1 MSDYRQSTLWKT
13 AFLEHDDG
21 LKEQR
26 NKLATAYDE
35 FRERVKSLVGQIHKD
50 MPDLTVHDISHIDA
64 LWWTASEIAGEGYP
78 LNPAEAFVL
87 GGAFLLH
94 DAAHCIAAYPGG
106 IEEIRALPEWRE
118 FAARSGVMAEDL
130 TPGTLAFQLVLF
142 DVLRVMHP
150 KQARKLAKLSW
161 QAPGDAIPLYL
172 LPHDELRAAYGDA
185 IGQVAES
192 HWWSPHELEALNYSR
207 ITAPACLH
215 PSPWVVDPFKLAVL
229 LRTADAAHI
238 DSLRAPRFL
247 FALVQPGGSSLSHWQ
262 FQNRM
267 NQIKRDPD
275 PARQDLRISSSPFP
289 VGEQEAWWLA
299 YDAACLIDKELRA
312 ADRLLLDHQRPRLAV
327 CTLSAAHSPENFART
342 VPADGWQPVDA
353 NIKISDVKS
362 LVDRFGGE
370 KLYGENPVAALRELL
385 QNAIDAVCACR
396 KLGGLGEEEGEIEV
410 AVEDAGEG
418 YWLHVT
424 DTGIGMSRYVLTEVL
439 LDFGRS
445 LWRSPDL
452 RGEWSDLLTSG
463 FEAIGQFGIGFFSVF
478 MLGEQVRVST
488 RRYDTKDG
496 ESNQWLLEFPSGTG
510 KRPILRKPDANERL
524 LRHGTRV
531 SVLISKQKYS
541 DLCPEINSWLKESP
555 RMTFA
560 QACAWLAPAVNIDLY
575 VREDG
580 KGRQRV
586 VKANDWLVLEAVD
599 LLRRIAPGSF
609 ANVDTTKFG
618 LWSYLAPLYRETGSI
633 AGRCAVLPT
642 NHFFVSGRLG
652 VGVVKGLRAG
662 EVEGLAGIVF
672 AQQQSDLARKT
683 AIPDFSLADLQ
694 KWAEG
699 EKHLLFGQPWPS
711 EDDPLK
717 LLLTI
722 SSSPQIKIDD
732 DLSGILATYG
742 ASHSGLIIG
751 RLGDEDVSVEEL
763 VAQAS
768 CLSEL
773 MVQEGE
779 VEHDDD
785 DDVLPRDFRDSFEPN
800 LALLELCKTREPD
813 WLKRMDG
820 GSISRDTWSL
830 EAALEEALKQAWG
843 EVEWH
848 EEIRQVGSVGCH
860 AITRNSWV
868 ARKKKRLLISSIRLC
883 RLEMNTG
890 MVECRLSHHL
900 YPKHS

>member
-1 MSDYRQSTLWKT
+1 MSDYRQSPLWKT
-13 AFLEHDDG
+13 TFYACDDA
-21 LKEQR
+21 LKAQR
-26 NKLATAYDE
+26 NELTTAFE
-35 FRERVKSLVGQIHKD
+35 KFRERVALLVGKIHKD

-64 LWWTASEIAGEGYP
+64 LWWTASEIAGENFP

-106 IEEIRALPEWRE
+106 VEELRALPEWLH
-118 FAARSGVMAEDL
+118 FATESGVADEEL
-130 TPGTLAFQLVLF
+130 LPGTPTFQLVLF

-161 QAPGDAIPLYL
+161 LAPGDETPLYL
-172 LPHDELRAAYGDA
+172 LPHDELRVAYGDA

-192 HWWSPHELEALNYSR
+192 HWWSPHELEALKHSR
-207 ITAPACLH
+207 ITAPTCLH
-215 PSPWVVDPFKLAVL
+215 PSPWGVDIFKLAVL

-238 DSLRAPRFL
+238 DAQRAPRFL
-247 FALVQPGGSSLSHWQ
+247 FALAQPGGSSLAHWQ
-262 FQNRM
+262 FQCRM

-289 VGEQEAWWLA
+289 VEEQEAWWLA
-299 YDAACLIDKELRA
+299 YDAARLIDKELRA

-327 CTLSAAHSPENFART
+327 RALSAAHSPENFARA

-370 KLYGENPVAALRELL
+370 KLYGNDHIAALRELL
-385 QNAIDAVCACR
+385 QNSIDAVCACR
-396 KLGGLGEEEGEIEV
+396 KLGGLRGEEGEIEV
-410 AVEDAGEG
+410 AVENAGEG

-452 RGEWSDLLTSG
+452 RGEWSGLLATG

-478 MLGEQVRVST
+478 MLGELVRVTT
-488 RRYDTKDG
+488 RRYDTKEG
-496 ESNQWLLEFPSGTG
+496 ESDQWLLEFPCGTS

-531 SVLISKQKYS
+531 SVLISKQKYL
-541 DLCPEINSWLKESP
+541 DLCPEMSTWPKDSP
-555 RMTFA
+555 RMAFA
-560 QACAWLAPAVNIDLY
+560 QACAWLAPALDIDLY
-575 VREDG
+575 VREVG
-580 KGRQRV
+580 MERQRV
-586 VKANDWLVLEAVD
+586 VKANDWLTLEAID

-609 ANVDTTKFG
+609 TNSDTAKFG
-618 LWSYLAPLYRETGSI
+618 LWSYLAPLHREDGSI
-633 AGRCAVLPT
+633 AGRCAALPT
-642 NHFFVSGRLG
+642 NHFFRSGRLG

-662 EVEGLAGIVF
+662 EVEGVAGIVF
-672 AQQQSDLARKT
+672 AQAQPDLARKT

-699 EKHLLFGQPWPS
+699 EKHLLFSQPWPS
-711 EDDPLK
+711 EDDPFKPLF
-717 LLLTI
+717 TMF
-722 SSSPQIKIDD
+722 SSPQVKIDD
-732 DLSGILATYG
+732 ALSGILAAYG

-751 RLGDEDVSVEEL
+751 RLGNEDVNVEEL

-785 DDVLPRDFRDSFEPN
+785 DDVLPRDFRDGFEPN

-813 WLKRMDG
+813 WLKRIDD

-830 EAALEEALKQAWG
+830 EAALEQALNQAWR
-843 EVEWH
+843 EVEWY
-848 EEIRQVGSVGCH
+848 EEIRQVGAVDYH
-860 AITRNSWV
+860 PITRKCRV
-868 ARKKKRLLISSIRLC
+868 ARRKCAS
-883 RLEMNTG
+883 
-890 MVECRLSHHL
+890 
-900 YPKHS
+900 

>member
-1 MSDYRQSTLWKT
+1 MSDYRQSPLWQV
-13 AFLEHDDG
+13 AFPEHDDG

-50 MPDLTVHDISHIDA
+50 MPALTVHDISHIDA
-64 LWWTASEIAGEGYP
+64 LWWTASEIAGENYP

-94 DAAHCIAAYPGG
+94 DAAHCVAAYPGG
-106 IEEIRALPEWRE
+106 IEEIRALPEWGR
-118 FAARSGVMAEDL
+118 FAAVAGVAEEDL
-130 TPGTLAFQLVLF
+130 TPGTLAFQLILF

-161 QAPGDAIPLYL
+161 RAPGDAMPLYL
-172 LPHDELRAAYGDA
+172 LPHDELRAAYGEA

-192 HWWSPHELEALNYSR
+192 HWWSPHELETLKYSS

-215 PSPWVVDPFKLAVL
+215 PSPWVVDLFKLAVL

-238 DSLRAPRFL
+238 DAQRAPRFL
-247 FALVQPGGSSLSHWQ
+247 FAIVQPGGSSLAHWQ
-262 FQNRM
+262 FQSRM
-267 NQIKRDPD
+267 HQIKRDPD
-275 PARQDLRISSSPFP
+275 PARHDLHISSSPFP
-289 VGEQEAWWLA
+289 MEERDAWWLA
-299 YDAACLIDKELRA
+299 YDAARLIDKELRA
-312 ADRLLLDHQRPRLAV
+312 ADRLLLDHQRPRLAARA
-327 CTLSAAHSPENFART
+327 LSAAHSPEDFARA
-342 VPADGWQPVDA
+342 VPVDRWQPVDA
-353 NIKISDVKS
+353 SIKISDVKS

-370 KLYGENPVAALRELL
+370 KLYGDDPVAALRELL

-410 AVEDAGEG
+410 AVEDAGEDC
-418 YWLHVT
+418 WLHVT

-452 RGEWSDLLTSG
+452 RGEWNGLLASG

-478 MLGEQVRVST
+478 MLGEQVRVAT
-488 RRYDTKDG
+488 RRYDTKEG
-496 ESNQWLLEFPSGTG
+496 ESDQWILEFPCGTS
-510 KRPILRKPDANERL
+510 KRPILRKPDASERL
-524 LRHGTRV
+524 PRHGTRV
-531 SVLISKQKYS
+531 SVLMSKQKYL
-541 DLCPEINSWLKESP
+541 DLCPEMSTWPKDSP

-575 VREDG
+575 VRENG

-586 VKANDWLVLEAVD
+586 VKANDWLTLEAVD
-599 LLRRIAPGSF
+599 LLRRLAPGSF
-609 ANVDTTKFG
+609 TNVDATKFG
-618 LWSYLAPLYRETGSI
+618 LWSYLAPLHREDGSV
-633 AGRCAVLPT
+633 AGRCAALST
-642 NHFFVSGRLG
+642 NHFFRSGRLG

-662 EVEGLAGIVF
+662 GVEGLAGIVF
-672 AQQQSDLARKT
+672 AQAQSDLARKT

-717 LLLTI
+717 LLFTMFD
-722 SSSPQIKIDD
+722 SPQVKIDD
-732 DLSGILATYG
+732 VLSGILAAYG

-751 RLGDEDVSVEEL
+751 RLGNAGVNIERL
-763 VAQAS
+763 AAKAS
-768 CLSEL
+768 CLSEI

-785 DDVLPRDFRDSFEPN
+785 DDVLPRDFRDGFEPDS
-800 LALLELCKTREPD
+800 ALLELCMTREPD
-813 WLKRMDG
+813 WLKRIDD

-830 EAALEEALKQAWG
+830 EATLEQALKQVWG

-848 EEIRQVGSVGCH
+848 EEIRQVGSVDYH
-860 AITRNSWV
+860 AIIRKIRVATRKQ
-868 ARKKKRLLISSIRLC
+868 A
-883 RLEMNTG
+883 M
-890 MVECRLSHHL
+890 
-900 YPKHS
+900 

>member
-1 MSDYRQSTLWKT
+1 MSDYRQSPLWQS
-13 AFLEHDDG
+13 AFQHDDD

-26 NKLATAYDE
+26 NKLATAYEE
-35 FRERVKSLVGQIHKD
+35 FRARVKPLVEQIHKD
-50 MPDLTVHDISHIDA
+50 MPDLTAHDISHIDA
-64 LWWTASEIAGEGYP
+64 LWWTASEIAGEDFP

-94 DAAHCIAAYPGG
+94 DAAHCVAAYPGG
-106 IEEIRALPEWRE
+106 VAEIRASQEWRD
-118 FAARSGVMAEDL
+118 FAARSGVAESEL
-130 TPGTLAFQLVLF
+130 VPGTLAFQLVLF

-161 QAPGDAIPLYL
+161 QAPGDATPLYL
-172 LPHDELRAAYGDA
+172 LPHDELRAAYSDA

-192 HWWSPHELEALNYSR
+192 HWWSPHELETLKNSR
-207 ITAPACLH
+207 VTAPVCLH
-215 PSPWVVDPFKLAVL
+215 PSPWVVDLFKLAVL

-238 DSLRAPRFL
+238 DAKRAPRFL
-247 FALVQPGGSSLSHWQ
+247 LALVQPGGSSLTHWQ
-262 FQNRM
+262 FQCRM
-267 NQIKRDPD
+267 NQITRDPD

-327 CTLSAAHSPENFART
+327 RALSAAHSPENFARD

-370 KLYGENPVAALRELL
+370 KLYGNDHIAALRELL

-396 KLGGLGEEEGEIEV
+396 KLGGLGDEEGGIEV

-418 YWLHVT
+418 YWLQVT

-452 RGEWSDLLTSG
+452 RGEWSGLLASG

-478 MLGEQVRVST
+478 MLGEQVRVTT
-488 RRYDTKDG
+488 RRYDTKEG
-496 ESNQWLLEFPSGTG
+496 ESDQWLLEFPSGTS
-510 KRPILRKPDANERL
+510 KRPILRKPDASERL
-524 LRHGTRV
+524 PRHGTRV
-531 SVLISKQKYS
+531 SVLISKQKYL
-541 DLCPEINSWLKESP
+541 DLCPEMSTWPKDSP

-560 QACAWLAPAVNIDLY
+560 QACAWLAPALDIDLY
-575 VREDG
+575 VREVG
-580 KGRQRV
+580 MERQRV
-586 VKANDWLVLEAVD
+586 VKANDWLTLEAID

-609 ANVDTTKFG
+609 TNADTAKFG
-618 LWSYLAPLYRETGSI
+618 LWSYLASLHREDGSI
-633 AGRCAVLPT
+633 AGRCAALPT
-642 NHFFVSGRLG
+642 NHFFRSGRLG

-662 EVEGLAGIVF
+662 EVEGVAGIVF
-672 AQQQSDLARKT
+672 AQAQPDLARKT
-683 AIPDFSLADLQ
+683 AIPDFSSADLQ

-717 LLLTI
+717 LLFTMF
-722 SSSPQIKIDD
+722 SSPQVKIDD
-732 DLSGILATYG
+732 ALSGILAAYG

-751 RLGDEDVSVEEL
+751 RLGDEYVNLEEL
-763 VAQAS
+763 VTQAS
-768 CLSEL
+768 YLSEL

-785 DDVLPRDFRDSFEPN
+785 DDVLPRDFRDGFKPD
-800 LALLELCKTREPD
+800 LALLELCRSREPD
-813 WLKRMDG
+813 WLKRIDN

-830 EAALEEALKQAWG
+830 EAALEHALKQAWG

-848 EEIRQVGSVGCH
+848 EEIRQVGSVEYH
-860 AITRNSWV
+860 AIIRKIRVATR
-868 ARKKKRLLISSIRLC
+868 KC
-883 RLEMNTG
+883 TT
-890 MVECRLSHHL
+890 
-900 YPKHS
+900 